1 MPDLR
6 DMQLLTALARHN
18 HFARA
23 AAECGISQPAFSGRI
38 RNLETDLGV
47 PLVKRGNKFLG
58 FTKEGE
64 IALTWARRMLADA
77 DGLRQDIEAAK
88 GALSGQ
94 VVVGAV
100 PTALTFASQVPAML
114 RASHPKLLIQ
124 ILSLSSSRIHQG
136 LVDFSL
142 DAGVTYLDH
151 ELPPGLIVEPL
162 YRERYVLLAPA
173 ALFPVEDAEPSPSVT
188 WASAIDLP
196 LCLLTRDM
204 RNRRILDTI
213 FEDVV
218 GRRPTPVMETNAFTA
233 LLAMVASGAA
243 ATIAPEFLADGL
255 QVPSSVRRATL
266 AEPDVTT
273 PIGVVVADNEPKS
286 PALKALVTALKAT
299 AR

>member
-23 AAECGISQPAFSGRI
+23 AQECGISQPAFSGRI

-77 DGLRQDIEAAK
+77 DGLRQEIEAAK

-100 PTALTFASQVPAML
+100 PTTLTFASRVPALL
-114 RASHPKLLIQ
+114 RVSHPKLLIQ

-136 LVDFSL
+136 LVDFSI

-151 ELPPGLIVEPL
+151 ELPPGLVVEPL
-162 YRERYVLLAPA
+162 YREQYVLLSPA
-173 ALFPVEDAEPSPSVT
+173 ALLPQQQAPSTVPWS
-188 WASAIDLP
+188 AAIDLP

-213 FEDVV
+213 FEEVV
-218 GRRPTPVMETNAFTA
+218 GRRPAPVMETNAFTA

-243 ATIAPEFLADGL
+243 ATVAPEAIADGL
-255 QVPSSVRRATL
+255 QIPQTVWRAPL
-266 AEPDVTT
+266 AEPEVTT
-273 PIGVVVADNEPKS
+273 PIGVVLADNEPKP
-286 PALKALVTALKAT
+286 PALTALVKALKDI

>member
-23 AAECGISQPAFSGRI
+23 AQECGISQPAFSGRI

-64 IALTWARRMLADA
+64 IALTWARRILADA
-77 DGLRQDIEAAK
+77 DGLRQEIEAAK

-100 PTALTFASQVPAML
+100 PTALTFASQVPALL
-114 RASHPKLLIQ
+114 RASHPNLLIQ
-124 ILSLSSSRIHQG
+124 ILSLSSSRVHQG
-136 LVDFSL
+136 LVDFSI
-142 DAGVTYLDH
+142 DAGVTYLDN
-151 ELPPGLIVEPL
+151 EVPPGLVVEPL
-162 YRERYVLLAPA
+162 YRERYVLLAPE
-173 ALFPVEDAEPSPSVT
+173 ALFPTTQMTTDAAVP
-188 WASAIDLP
+188 WASAIDFP

-213 FEDVV
+213 FEEVV
-218 GRRPTPVMETNAFTA
+218 GRRPSPVMETNAFTA
-233 LLAMVASGAA
+233 LLAMVSSGAA
-243 ATIAPEFLADGL
+243 ATIAPAYLSDGL
-255 QVPSSVRRATL
+255 QVPSTVRRIQL
-266 AEPDVTT
+266 AQPEVTT
-273 PIGVVVADNEPKS
+273 PIGVVVADHEPKS
-286 PALKALVTALKAT
+286 PALLALVEALKAS